1 MQAMAAVPAGNP
13 SAPVSR
19 SMVAFH
25 AARARGSRK
34 PGPVLTRT
42 IPRTGASAVSAHR
55 RLR

>member
-1 MQAMAAVPAGNP
+1 MWAMVAVSGGSP

-25 AARARGSRK
+25 ADRARGSRK

-42 IPRTGASAVSAHR
+42 IPRTGASVVSAQR

>member
-1 MQAMAAVPAGNP
+1 MVAVSAGHP
-13 SAPVSR
+13 SLPVSR

-34 PGPVLTRT
+34 PGPVLIRT
-42 IPRTGASAVSAHR
+42 IPRTGASVVSAHR

>member
-1 MQAMAAVPAGNP
+1 MWAMVAVCAGNP

-19 SMVAFH
+19 SMVEFQAD
-25 AARARGSRK
+25 RARGSRK

-42 IPRTGASAVSAHR
+42 IPRTGASVVSTHR